1 MRAAAQTSAPPAREH
16 TLLWQIVL
24 GAGLILAWEASGRL
38 LGTTWTSEPS
48 LVAVQLGRWLAG
60 PLYVN
65 LAATVTEVVTGLAIG
80 TAFGVLMG
88 LWLGRSPV
96 LALVMRPIVV
106 ACYSVPLIAM
116 SPVFI
121 MFFGLGMLPQV
132 VLVTVV
138 VFFLLFF
145 NTFAGASAVDADLIA
160 SLQLMGSNQ
169 GELFR
174 KVVAP
179 ASMVWIVAGL
189 KTALPYALVAAT
201 TGEMLAGRRGIGTM
215 LSEAGSNFDMPSLYA
230 GLVVLMALGLLVSG
244 TAARLETW
252 LLRWRHAAA

>member
-1 MRAAAQTSAPPAREH
+1 MQSSAPPARDR
-16 TLLWQIVL
+16 TVLWQVAL
-24 GAGLILAWEASGRL
+24 GVGLILTWEASGRL

-48 LVAVQLGRWLAG
+48 RVAVQLFRWLGG

-65 LAATVTEVVTGLAIG
+65 LAVTVTEVAAGLAIG
-80 TAFGVLMG
+80 TALGVLMG
-88 LWLGRSPV
+88 LWLGRAPV
-96 LALVMRPIVV
+96 LVMRPIVV

-145 NTFAGASAVDADLIA
+145 NTFAGASAADADLIA
-160 SLQLMGSNQ
+160 SLQMMGSTG

-230 GLVVLMALGLLVSG
+230 GLVVLMALGLAVSA
-244 TAARLETW
+244 TAARLESW